1 MPFYLKQLKNRT
13 KYMKQCFSDIAQ
25 EAAQSNDSWEK
36 QTNKQGKFSL
46 LSKKGGSKLRAAFSL
61 NYRDRAWSSGRPRR
75 LECTAQSSRE
85 ERSLKSSFRSFPKSC
100 ARFFMWV
107 LANVCIWGI
116 CPSTEKEK
124 SKERSRKIFG
134 SHTVLGIVPI
144 FTNQTGIHVALSR
157 VLRRILCWSEAKS
170 P

>member
-1 MPFYLKQLKNRT
+1 
-13 KYMKQCFSDIAQ
+13 MKQWFSDIAQ
-25 EAAQSNDSWEK
+25 ETAQSSEWFLRGKK
-36 QTNKQGKFSL
+36 QTKRGKFSL

-61 NYRDRAWSSGRPRR
+61 NYGDRVWSSGRPRR
-75 LECTAQSSRE
+75 LECTVQSSRE

-100 ARFFMWV
+100 PRFFMWV

-124 SKERSRKIFG
+124 SKERSGKMLG

-144 FTNQTGIHVALSR
+144 CTNQTGTHVALSR
-157 VLRRILCWSEAKS
+157 LLRRILCWSEAKS